1 MRYVN
6 LSMVLVYRLVSTKVH
21 ARFPT
26 YESLVQAKLMLPHEV
41 RLKCPFAI

>member
-6 LSMVLVYRLVSTKVH
+6 LSMFLVYRLVSTKVK

-26 YESLVQAKLMLPHEV
+26 YESLVEAKLLLPNEV
-41 RLKCPFAI
+41 NLS